1 MIRGLRIGDGRVMQH
16 RRRAAQH
23 RDGCGRGD
31 HNADDALAAVL
42 FCILL
47 HKLHR
52 AVQNPCL
59 PCLRQRLDRH
69 IRQRR
74 CLQDPVNPI
83 HIQTLPGIIRF

>member
-1 MIRGLRIGDGRVMQH
+1 MF
-16 RRRAAQH
+16 
-23 RDGCGRGD
+23 
-31 HNADDALAAVL
+31 

-59 PCLRQRLDRH
+59 PIFRQRFDRH